1 MPPRRTTRSGA
12 ALPAVDDNM
21 EEDTGDVIPP
31 MPDNFMASGVRAV
44 RQGFWD
50 STPPA
55 VREDYL
61 ANFDG
66 AALEDTAGAVSG
78 VRVLANLTSMKA
90 FMANS
95 EELRGA
101 VESSLAANCEVM
113 AERLRHM
120 LGINNNAQVPES
132 PGHFAVKF

>member
-1 MPPRRTTRSGA
+1 
-12 ALPAVDDNM
+12 M
-21 EEDTGDVIPP
+21 EEDNGDVIPP

-61 ANFDG
+61 ANIDG

-113 AERLRHM
+113 AERLLHM
-120 LGINNNAQVPES
+120 LGINNNT
-132 PGHFAVKF
+132 